1 MSLTERLVLAVA
13 IVVVDLVVFMVP
25 LTGLAAAWIILAR
38 PPWFR
43 EWVDR
48 LYTDGVRS

>member
-13 IVVVDLVVFMVP
+13 IVLVDLLVFVIP
-25 LTGLAAAWIILAR
+25 LTGLAAAWLILAR

-43 EWVDR
+43 EWVAR
-48 LYTDGVRS
+48 LYSDGVRS